1 MPATGKTTN
10 LELPLYNGNDTISE
24 LISFNGAMEKIDA
37 FAGTSQSD
45 VEKNTTDIAGL
56 VAEDT
61 TIKGSVAQLTQ
72 RVQVIENKIP
82 QYDDDTTD
90 VAQLKT
96 DVAANTAAVQGLDT
110 RTTNLET
117 NVNNLQTEQTSMDG
131 RLETAEDQITDLM
144 SATAGLP
151 AVKNQVKTLSD
162 AQVAATFN
170 QLQPVTGA
178 NFTLYPTSSSPQSY
192 TYNLN
197 SYSFPFNNSFSIG
210 SAIVNLAGE
219 SHIYIPAWK
228 SDPENYKAPYL
239 TINGKLSYNANTSI
253 PGLAFIY
260 HDNEPEKSLVI
271 KVLPKYISENNTTLL
286 YIMAAVVNESI
297 TIANP
302 PTAYMYIS
310 FGGFSLIQ

>member
-24 LISFNGAMEKIDA
+24 LISFNEAMEKIDA
-37 FAGTSQSD
+37 FAGTTSSG

-117 NVNNLQTEQTSMDG
+117 NVNNLQNEQTSMDG

-144 SATAGLP
+144 SATEGLP
-151 AVKNQVKTLSD
+151 AVKENVT
-162 AQVAATFN
+162 
-170 QLQPVTGA
+170 QLQQKITAQQFTQITPTNIQIFETSSQSLPSSALSIDGKIVYNDNACMGGFLEFAVSGLSSIYISSSRDIRVSFTGGTPYGPGSRTCHGVLIA
-178 NFTLYPTSSSPQSY
+178 TRSGSTGSISIPLSGTISNGVNLSLSPITGNEVNYSSGLSGTLALILYPR
-192 TYNLN
+192 
-197 SYSFPFNNSFSIG
+197 
-210 SAIVNLAGE
+210 
-219 SHIYIPAWK
+219 
-228 SDPENYKAPYL
+228 NY
-239 TINGKLSYNANTSI
+239 
-253 PGLAFIY
+253 
-260 HDNEPEKSLVI
+260 
-271 KVLPKYISENNTTLL
+271 
-286 YIMAAVVNESI
+286 
-297 TIANP
+297 
-302 PTAYMYIS
+302 
-310 FGGFSLIQ
+310 

>member
-162 AQVAATFN
+162 EQVAATFKK
-170 QLQPVTGA
+170 LTGA
-178 NFTLYPTSSSPQSY
+178 TLTGQASIWQTSTGSSNSADLQSY
-192 TYNLN
+192 CNGV
-197 SYSFPFNNSFSIG
+197 NNSLSGGCFTIDLSGAASLYIPVWTTTPG
-210 SAIVNLAGE
+210 NTRASRFVLSGKMYYNSSNPIPSVLYIYRTNEPIRVVMVYILPQYDSVNNRTT
-219 SHIYIPAWK
+219 IYIMGAVE
-228 SDPENYKAPYL
+228 SE
-239 TINGKLSYNANTSI
+239 TINLG
-253 PGLAFIY
+253 
-260 HDNEPEKSLVI
+260 
-271 KVLPKYISENNTTLL
+271 
-286 YIMAAVVNESI
+286 
-297 TIANP
+297 NP
-302 PTAYMYIS
+302 PTCRMMLLLPPFALS
-310 FGGFSLIQ
+310 